1 MRRRYKEQAATEAV
15 ELAESA
21 ASVAASSD
29 VSSRESLR
37 KAANAKLDN
46 AKALLKRT
54 KRRGDLILEFL
65 SETEEYTVARKAL
78 ERQDV
83 LL

>member
-1 MRRRYKEQAATEAV
+1 MRRGHEEQAAAEAV

-37 KAANAKLDN
+37 KAANTKLDN

-54 KRRGDLILEFL
+54 KRQGDLILEFL
-65 SETEEYTVARKAL
+65 SETEEYAVARKAL

>member
-1 MRRRYKEQAATEAV
+1 MRRGHEEQAATEAV
-15 ELAESA
+15 ELAELA

-54 KRRGDLILEFL
+54 KRRGNLILKFL
-65 SETEEYTVARKAL
+65 SEIEEYAVTRKAL
-78 ERQDV
+78 ER
-83 LL
+83 